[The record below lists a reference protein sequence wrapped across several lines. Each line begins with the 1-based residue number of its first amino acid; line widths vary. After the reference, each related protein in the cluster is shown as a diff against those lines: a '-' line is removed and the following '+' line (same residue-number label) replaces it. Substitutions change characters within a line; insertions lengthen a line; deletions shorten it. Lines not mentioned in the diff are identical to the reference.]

1 MSPDSEHWV
10 SGATPN
16 TVSNGVIEYITA
28 DDETLVASAYQITV
42 SSSGTALKGPVAL
55 VNVTGGDVWIS
66 INGSPSTSLTS
77 SSWILLPVGSSF
89 QAYSSN
95 PGI

>member
-1 MSPDSEHWV
+1 MSPDSEGWY
-10 SGATPN
+10 SGITSSTA
-16 TVSNGVIEYITA
+16 SGGLMEYSTA
-28 DDETLVASAYQITV
+28 DGTVVATAYQITV
-42 SSSGTALKGPVAL
+42 SSSGTAIKGPVAL

-77 SSWILLPVGSSF
+77 SSWILLAPGSSF